1 MMTAEDKLT
10 RARVRLYITNP
21 FFGQLASRLILK
33 EANDWLDTAATDG
46 KHLYYNTKFIDLLSP
61 RETEFL
67 FGHELLHV
75 VYDHLVR
82 KGNRDHFIWN
92 MACDYCV
99 NSDLREY
106 KIGHFPSS
114 VPCLYDVKY
123 KNKSAEQVYDL
134 LKKSISA
141 DRASNIMGAKDEGKG
156 YGKFDDHPD
165 FSKIDISKKGF
176 PCLTEDE
183 LEKIRENFK
192 DALIAAANSNPGNV
206 PLGIKR
212 IIQKLVEPTISW
224 KDILQNRLR
233 SKLISDFTWTRPA
246 RKSQHLDA
254 ILPSMTNDEHIS
266 VFVSID
272 ASGSIDQKTITEFLS
287 EIQGMFEEFSSF
299 DVTVSSFDT
308 NLYNPVTFTQD
319 NGDLTTYEVK
329 GGGGTAC
336 SPIFEYLEEND
347 IVPDELV
354 ILTDGY
360 ITDWGNSNY
369 CDTTWI
375 IKNMNRSIVAPFGLS
390 LDYYD
395 LSS

>member
-1 MMTAEDKLT
+1 MTSEDKLT

-75 VYDHLVR
+75 VYDHLIR

-123 KNKSAEQVYDL
+123 KSKSAEQVYDL
-134 LKKSISA
+134 LKKSISI
-141 DRASNIMGAKDEGKG
+141 DKASNIMGLKSDGKG

-165 FSKIDISKKGF
+165 FSKIDVSRKGF

-183 LEKIRENFK
+183 LEKIREDFK

-206 PLGIKR
+206 PLGVKR
-212 IIQKLVEPTISW
+212 IIQKLIEPTISW
-224 KDILQNRLR
+224 KDVLQNRLR
-233 SKLISDFTWTRPA
+233 SKLISDFTWARPA

-254 ILPSMTNDEHIS
+254 ILPSMTSDEHIS

-308 NLYNPVTFTQD
+308 GLYNPVTFTQD

-336 SPIFEYLEEND
+336 SPIFEYLTEND
-347 IVPDELV
+347 KVPDELV

-360 ITDWGNSNY
+360 IDDWGNSNY

-375 IKNMNRSIVAPFGLS
+375 IKNVNKSIVAPFGLS
-390 LDYYD
+390 LNYYD
-395 LSS
+395 ISA

>member
-21 FFGQLASRLILK
+21 FFGQLASRLILR

-75 VYDHLVR
+75 VYDHIIR
-82 KGNRDHFIWN
+82 KGDRDHFIWN

-99 NSDLREY
+99 NFDLREY

-123 KNKSAEQVYDL
+123 KNKSAEQIYDM

-141 DRASNIMGAKDEGKG
+141 DKASNIMGAKGEGKG
-156 YGKFDDHPD
+156 HGKFDDHPD
-165 FSKIDISKKGF
+165 FNKIDTTKKGF
-176 PCLTEDE
+176 PCLPENE
-183 LEKIRENFK
+183 LEKIREDFK

-206 PLGIKR
+206 PLGVKR
-212 IIQKLVEPTISW
+212 IIQKLIKPTISW
-224 KDILQNRLR
+224 KDVLQNRLR
-233 SKLISDFTWTRPA
+233 SKLISDFTWVRPA

-254 ILPSMTNDEHIS
+254 ILPSMTSDEHIS

-308 NLYNPVTFTQD
+308 SLYNPVTFTQD

-347 IVPDELV
+347 IVPDELI

-360 ITDWGNSNY
+360 INDWGNPNY

-375 IKNMNRSIVAPFGLS
+375 IKNTNRSIVAPFGLNLNYHDIS
-390 LDYYD
+390 A
-395 LSS
+395 